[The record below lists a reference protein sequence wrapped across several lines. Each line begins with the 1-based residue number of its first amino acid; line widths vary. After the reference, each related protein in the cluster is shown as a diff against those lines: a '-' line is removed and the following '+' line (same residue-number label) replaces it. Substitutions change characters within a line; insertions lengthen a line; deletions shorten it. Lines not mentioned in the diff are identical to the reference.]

1 MQISQFA
8 DLLQA
13 ATQQDNP
20 QHLFFVFAAAEL
32 PEDASPAQRARYA
45 AGGGGA
51 LTPVMAVDKSPADLP
66 SFDALVEESKH
77 TGTHWDMVF
86 VTTQSIP
93 DGVLPDTTQVEQTLT
108 QLIEH
113 IRLGQIESFL
123 TFDRQGHL
131 VQLR

>member
-1 MQISQFA
+1 MQISSFA

-13 ATQQDNP
+13 ARQQDTP
-20 QHLFFVFAAAEL
+20 QRLFFVFAAAEL

-51 LTPVMAVDKSPADLP
+51 LTPVMAVDKSPDDLP
-66 SFDALVEESKH
+66 SFDALVEESRH

-86 VTTQSIP
+86 VTTQAMP
-93 DGVLPDTTQVEQTLT
+93 DGPLPDATQVEQTLT
-108 QLIEH
+108 ELIER
-113 IRLGQIESFL
+113 IRLGQIDSFL
-123 TFDRQGHL
+123 TFNRQGSL